1 MIGYLSIL
9 NEMDDMLKK
18 QQEKY
23 IRIALDKSYR
33 LEELINELFDMARFN
48 SEKIILEK
56 EKLNLNSMLV
66 LIIDDFYPILSELNK
81 KIDLNSEEKIMLV
94 ADPNKL
100 GRVFNNFIKNAI
112 NYSVENNNIM
122 INVKKNEYNII
133 LDIINEGRQIP
144 KERFDQ
150 IFEKF
155 NRLDSS
161 RTSKT
166 GGSGLGLAIA
176 KNIVQL
182 HGGQIK
188 AISNER
194 ETLFRVELPLGQYD
208 FCVILMMIYRKVK
221 KKHKKY

>member
-133 LDIINEGRQIP
+133 VDIINEGRQIP

-155 NRLDSS
+155 I
-161 RTSKT
+161 
-166 GGSGLGLAIA
+166 G
-176 KNIVQL
+176 
-182 HGGQIK
+182 
-188 AISNER
+188 
-194 ETLFRVELPLGQYD
+194 
-208 FCVILMMIYRKVK
+208 
-221 KKHKKY
+221 

>member
-133 LDIINEGRQIP
+133 VDIINEGRQIP

-176 KNIVQL
+176 KDIV
-182 HGGQIK
+182 
-188 AISNER
+188 
-194 ETLFRVELPLGQYD
+194 
-208 FCVILMMIYRKVK
+208 
-221 KKHKKY
+221 

>member
-23 IRIALDKSYR
+23 IRITLDKSYR

-81 KIDLNSEEKIMLV
+81 KIDLNNEEKIMLV

-133 LDIINEGRQIP
+133 VDIINEGRQIP

-155 NRLDSS
+155 I
-161 RTSKT
+161 
-166 GGSGLGLAIA
+166 G
-176 KNIVQL
+176 
-182 HGGQIK
+182 
-188 AISNER
+188 
-194 ETLFRVELPLGQYD
+194 
-208 FCVILMMIYRKVK
+208 
-221 KKHKKY
+221 

>member
-1 MIGYLSIL
+1 MIEYLSIL

-56 EKLNLNSMLV
+56 EKLNLNSVLV

-133 LDIINEGRQIP
+133 VDIINEGRQIP

-150 IFEKF
+150 I
-155 NRLDSS
+155 L
-161 RTSKT
+161 
-166 GGSGLGLAIA
+166 
-176 KNIVQL
+176 KNLI
-182 HGGQIK
+182 G
-188 AISNER
+188 
-194 ETLFRVELPLGQYD
+194 
-208 FCVILMMIYRKVK
+208 
-221 KKHKKY
+221 

>member
-56 EKLNLNSMLV
+56 EKLNLNSVLV

-81 KIDLNSEEKIMLV
+81 KIDLNCEEKIMLV

-100 GRVFNNFIKNAI
+100 GRAFNNFIKNAI

-133 LDIINEGRQIP
+133 VDIINEGRQIP

-150 IFEKF
+150 IFEKIY
-155 NRLDSS
+155 RLDSS

-176 KNIVQL
+176 KDIV
-182 HGGQIK
+182 
-188 AISNER
+188 
-194 ETLFRVELPLGQYD
+194 
-208 FCVILMMIYRKVK
+208 
-221 KKHKKY
+221 

>member
-112 NYSVENNNIM
+112 NYSVENSNIM

-133 LDIINEGRQIP
+133 VDIINEGRQIP

-155 NRLDSS
+155 I
-161 RTSKT
+161 
-166 GGSGLGLAIA
+166 G
-176 KNIVQL
+176 
-182 HGGQIK
+182 
-188 AISNER
+188 
-194 ETLFRVELPLGQYD
+194 
-208 FCVILMMIYRKVK
+208 
-221 KKHKKY
+221 

>member
-23 IRIALDKSYR
+23 IRITLDKSYR

-133 LDIINEGRQIP
+133 VDIINEGRQIP

-155 NRLDSS
+155 I
-161 RTSKT
+161 
-166 GGSGLGLAIA
+166 G
-176 KNIVQL
+176 
-182 HGGQIK
+182 
-188 AISNER
+188 
-194 ETLFRVELPLGQYD
+194 
-208 FCVILMMIYRKVK
+208 
-221 KKHKKY
+221 

>member
-112 NYSVENNNIM
+112 NYSVENSNIM

-133 LDIINEGRQIP
+133 VDIINEGRQIP

-176 KNIVQL
+176 KDIV
-182 HGGQIK
+182 
-188 AISNER
+188 
-194 ETLFRVELPLGQYD
+194 
-208 FCVILMMIYRKVK
+208 
-221 KKHKKY
+221 

>member
-81 KIDLNSEEKIMLV
+81 KIDLNNEEKIMLV

-100 GRVFNNFIKNAI
+100 
-112 NYSVENNNIM
+112 
-122 INVKKNEYNII
+122 
-133 LDIINEGRQIP
+133 
-144 KERFDQ
+144 
-150 IFEKF
+150 
-155 NRLDSS
+155 
-161 RTSKT
+161 
-166 GGSGLGLAIA
+166 
-176 KNIVQL
+176 
-182 HGGQIK
+182 
-188 AISNER
+188 
-194 ETLFRVELPLGQYD
+194 
-208 FCVILMMIYRKVK
+208 
-221 KKHKKY
+221 

>member
-133 LDIINEGRQIP
+133 VDIINEGRQIP

-150 IFEKF
+150 IFEKIY
-155 NRLDSS
+155 RLDSS

-176 KNIVQL
+176 KDIV
-182 HGGQIK
+182 
-188 AISNER
+188 
-194 ETLFRVELPLGQYD
+194 
-208 FCVILMMIYRKVK
+208 
-221 KKHKKY
+221 